1 MLDRPKSTIST
12 NLILV
17 MMASLG
23 VVIDKFEL
31 DDQGNPFHLSFSYPS
46 TSEKKDND
54 GNVLEGAFLGAKIS
68 ELARR
73 MFPSPVTVEVF
84 EREDDWTEERSAF
97 ARKFLIQSIIQ
108 QGQDF
113 NSYIFQW

>member
-1 MLDRPKSTIST
+1 MPDRPKSTIST
-12 NLILV
+12 NLVLV

-23 VVIDKFEL
+23 VVIDRFEL
-31 DDQGNPFHLSFSYPS
+31 DDQGNPFYLSFSYPS
-46 TSEKKDND
+46 NSEKKDND
-54 GNVLEGAFLGAKIS
+54 GNVLEGSFLGAKIS
-68 ELARR
+68 EIARR
-73 MFPSPVTVEVF
+73 MFPPPATVEVF
-84 EREDDWTEERSAF
+84 EREDEWTEERSSF